1 MGIVRKTV
9 YGPEPLTE
17 EMIAELMALKDRPVD
32 TSDIPE
38 STPEELAEIRRQ
50 VMEKRKKLMFSLRL
64 QNSTILWWK
73 QTMGDGYTGI
83 MAKLLDE
90 ATRHPEWIKQC
101 L

>member
-1 MGIVRKTV
+1 MATVRVSTF
-9 YGPEPLTE
+9 GPEPLTKE
-17 EMIAELMALKDRPVD
+17 RIAELIALENRPVD

-50 VMEKRKKLMFSLRL
+50 VMEKRKKQMFSLRL

-73 QTMGDGYTGI
+73 RVVGVGYTGV
-83 MAKLLDE
+83 MARLLDE
-90 ATRHPEWIKQC
+90 ATRHPEWIKEC